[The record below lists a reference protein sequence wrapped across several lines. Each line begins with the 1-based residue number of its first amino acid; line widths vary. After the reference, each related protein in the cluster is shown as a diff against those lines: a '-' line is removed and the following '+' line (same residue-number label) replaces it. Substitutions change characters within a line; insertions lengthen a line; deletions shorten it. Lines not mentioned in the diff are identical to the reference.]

1 MLFEKRFFSPQ
12 DETIIINAIQE
23 AEKST
28 SGELRVHV
36 EKNCKGDP
44 FERAL
49 AVFHKL
55 NMQTTRQQN
64 AVLFYISYGSK
75 KLAIVAGKG
84 INEVV
89 PPGFW
94 DTIRDQLI
102 QEFKKGNTAIGLA
115 SAITQCGLKLQQ
127 FFPWQS
133 DDTNELPN
141 TISYKA

>member
-23 AEKST
+23 AEKNT

-36 EKNCKGDP
+36 EKSCKGDP
-44 FERAL
+44 FDRAV

-55 NMQTTRQQN
+55 NMQATRQQN
-64 AVLFYISYGSK
+64 AVLFYIAHGSQ

-84 INEVV
+84 INDVV
-89 PPGFW
+89 PANFW
-94 DTIRDQLI
+94 DTIRNQLV
-102 QEFKKGNTAIGLA
+102 QEFKNGNTAIGLA
-115 SAITQCGLKLQQ
+115 AAITQCGLQLQH